1 MSRAGRH
8 APPLPTF
15 LVVGAAK
22 SGTTALDLYLRQHP
36 EIAMSRRKEPNFF
49 AFDERPPSFGGPGDR
64 TILNRDALWRLDDY
78 LDQFA
83 HARPGQAVG
92 EVSPRYLDTPGAAER
107 IRRRIPDVRIVAVL
121 RHPADRAWSH
131 FMMRRRDGFEPCA
144 TLEEAIAD
152 EPRRRRERWA
162 SGRYLERG
170 FYGLQLEEYFR
181 RFPPERIR
189 VYLHDDFVRDPGG
202 LLRDLFAFL
211 EVDPGAEPDLSAR
224 PNRSGELRNPLLR
237 WAWTRTHPLRGR
249 VRPLLPKTLR
259 SRVSRWVISRPL
271 ERREIPPE
279 TRRWL
284 TGLYT
289 EDLRRVEGLLGR
301 DLSHWLR

>member
-1 MSRAGRH
+1 MRA
-8 APPLPTF
+8 LPTF

-22 SGTTALDLYLRQHP
+22 AGTTALDLFLRQHP
-36 EIAMSRRKEPNFF
+36 DIAMSRRKEPSFF
-49 AFDERPPSFGGPGDR
+49 AFDERPPAFGGPGDR

-78 LDQFA
+78 LDQFR

-92 EVSPRYLDTPGAAER
+92 EVSPRYLDTPGTAER
-107 IRRRIPDVRIVAVL
+107 IRRRIPGARIVAVL
-121 RHPADRAWSH
+121 RQPADRAWSH

-144 TLEEAIAD
+144 SLEEAIAD

-170 FYGLQLEEYFR
+170 FYGLQLAEYLR
-181 RFPPERIR
+181 HFPREQVR
-189 VYLHDDFVRDPGG
+189 VYLYDDLVRDARG
-202 LLRDLFAFL
+202 LLRDLFGFL
-211 EVDPGAEPDLSAR
+211 EVDPGAEIDLSAR
-224 PNRSGELRNPLLR
+224 PNPSGELRNPLLR

-249 VRPLLPKTLR
+249 IRPILPKALR

-271 ERREIPPE
+271 VRREIQPE
-279 TRRWL
+279 TRRRV
-284 TGLYT
+284 TALYA
-289 EDLRRVEGLLGR
+289 DDVRRLETLLDR